1 MLRVVVSDKE
11 FGNRWYRRID
21 SQISITGPVMLGMFN
36 IMERFGLTSPS
47 ASPANETMTGLN
59 MHRMTEAMKFA
70 FGARTEISDPDVAFM
85 DEKRKERVQGFTRGE
100 WADQIVQEITD
111 VSEERAYGPGLSLI
125 ITLDIIEQDAHC
137 CLLSPRVR
145 CSD

>member
-1 MLRVVVSDKE
+1 
-11 FGNRWYRRID
+11 
-21 SQISITGPVMLGMFN
+21 MLGMFN
-36 IMERFGLTSPS
+36 VMERFGLTSPW
-47 ASPANETMTGLN
+47 ASPANETRTGLN

-111 VSEERAYGPGLSLI
+111 VSVDRAKLSGLSLTLI
-125 ITLDIIEQDAHC
+125 LDDDRTRRTLLLITT
-137 CLLSPRVR
+137 P
-145 CSD
+145 CSTF

>member
-1 MLRVVVSDKE
+1 
-11 FGNRWYRRID
+11 
-21 SQISITGPVMLGMFN
+21 MLGMFN

-47 ASPANETMTGLN
+47 ASPANETRTGLN

-100 WADQIVQEITD
+100 WADGIVQEITD
-111 VSEERAYGPGLSLI
+111 VSKDRACDSGLSLI
-125 ITLDIIEQDAHC
+125 ILRMTTEQDAYC
-137 CLLSPRVR
+137 RLLSPRVR
-145 CSD
+145 RLD

>member
-1 MLRVVVSDKE
+1 
-11 FGNRWYRRID
+11 
-21 SQISITGPVMLGMFN
+21 MLGMFN
-36 IMERFGLTSPS
+36 VMERFGLTSPS
-47 ASPANETMTGLN
+47 ASPANETRTGLN

-111 VSEERAYGPGLSLI
+111 VSVDRAKLSGLSLTLI
-125 ITLDIIEQDAHC
+125 LDDDRTRRTLRLITT
-137 CLLSPRVR
+137 P
-145 CSD
+145 CSTF